1 MQQSGLAPKA
11 REKGRVSILLGMGG
25 VRMSSSPKFRII
37 VHGVAAGAD
46 PQRVRRALAARLGTE
61 AAQLDQLL
69 QNQGGALAELLDHQT
84 AWKLKNLLQQLEVDC

>member
-1 MQQSGLAPKA
+1 
-11 REKGRVSILLGMGG
+11 
-25 VRMSSSPKFRII
+25 
-37 VHGVAAGAD
+37 HGVAAGAD

-84 AWKLKNLLQQLEVDC
+84 AWKLKNLLQQLEVDCRIAPVPLSGLGAVSSKMTLQVPPNDRHIGHAPRVQRA